1 MEKYIF
7 ILSFIISMA
16 VLSFIYYK
24 LDIIEFIQKKIKD
37 KISPVGC
44 VFIIILI
51 GIIVNIIVQ
60 TTSAGLNLSPMAYK
74 ISFGA
79 SMGIV
84 LSLTMFIPSK
94 KK

>member
-1 MEKYIF
+1 ATITLNISDPQISIF
-7 ILSFIISMA
+7 LTLDSFLFSSNFRAAII
-16 VLSFIYYK
+16 
-24 LDIIEFIQKKIKD
+24 
-37 KISPVGC
+37 
-44 VFIIILI
+44 IIILI